1 MTVFKIINNSGCI
14 PTVTGMV
21 LRVSSLKNVANTASC
36 VYAGDVS
43 VSSLE
48 KVVKLMA
55 KHQVGHEIVDEQAC
69 LAADF
74 LNSFAGLYK
83 APIL

>member
-1 MTVFKIINNSGCI
+1 MSVFKIIKNSGCI
-14 PTVTGMV
+14 PPVTGML
-21 LRVSSLKNVANTASC
+21 LRVLSLKNVANTAAC
-36 VYAGDVS
+36 VHAGGVS

-55 KHQVGHEIVDEQAC
+55 KYQVGHEIVDEEAC

-74 LNSFAGLYK
+74 LNSFAGLYE
-83 APIL
+83 APII